1 MTQILY
7 RSAFELAK
15 DIKAGTLS
23 SERLL
28 DFYLDRIQRFNPALN
43 AVVAMDIDTA
53 RARAKAADLAAG
65 RGEDWGPLHGVPIT
79 VKDALATQ
87 GLVTVGGIPARAGQV
102 PETDAV
108 SVARYRAAGAII
120 VGKTNVPFM
129 SADLQSYNEV
139 YGVTNNPWN
148 IERTC
153 GGSSG
158 GAAAALAAGL
168 SALEVGSDIGGSIR
182 TPAHFNGVF
191 GHKPS
196 YGIVSQQGHI
206 PPGQTVIT
214 ESDLSVVGPLGV
226 CAADVAQALDVLLG
240 PGPMDA
246 KAWRVDLPP
255 ARFESINDLRVAV
268 WADDEFC
275 PVDADIRD
283 AIVAAGRSLET
294 AGARVDFEARPKFD
308 LAENHR
314 TYLHLLMS
322 VMGAGMPQSV
332 FDMAQKVAAS
342 ADPNDH
348 SDSLEQMR
356 GIAISHRD
364 WAKASEQ
371 RLKNRAEWER
381 FFEQYDVVLCPC
393 APATAFAHDHTPDM
407 SARRLTIN
415 GEQRP
420 YTDMMR
426 WAGVTLNAGLPAS
439 VAPVGMSRDGMPIG
453 VQIAGAYL
461 DDKTTLAV
469 AALLEQ
475 HHQGFVSPPG
485 YAD

>member
-1 MTQILY
+1 MADILY
-7 RSAFELAK
+7 RSAFDLAK
-15 DIKAGTLS
+15 DIKAQVLS
-23 SERLL
+23 AEQVFN
-28 DFYLDRIQRFNPALN
+28 FYLERIQRFNPALN
-43 AVVAMDIDTA
+43 AVVAMDVEAA
-53 RARAKAADLAAG
+53 RARAQAADLAAE
-65 RGEDWGPLHGVPIT
+65 RDEDWGPLHGVPIT
-79 VKDALATQ
+79 IKDALATQ

-108 SVARYRAAGAII
+108 SVARYRAAGAVII
-120 VGKTNVPFM
+120 GKTNVPFM
-129 SADLQSYNEV
+129 SADLQSYNDV

-148 IERTC
+148 VERTC

-182 TPAHFNGVF
+182 TPAHFNGIF

-226 CAADVAQALDVLLG
+226 CAADLAQALDILLG
-240 PGPMDA
+240 PGPMDG

-255 ARFESINDLRVAV
+255 ARFESVQTLRVAV
-268 WADDEFC
+268 WADDAFC
-275 PVDADIRD
+275 PVDTDIRD
-283 AIVAAGRSLET
+283 AIIAAGYSLEA
-294 AGARVDFEARPKFD
+294 AGAHVDFDARPNFD
-308 LAENHR
+308 LTENHR
-314 TYLHLLMS
+314 NYLHLMMS

-332 FDMAQKVAAS
+332 FDMAQKIAAS

-356 GIAISHRD
+356 GIAMSHRD

-381 FFEQYDVVLCPC
+381 FFEQYDVILCPC

-407 SARRLTIN
+407 SARRIMIN

-420 YTDMMR
+420 YADTMR

-439 VAPVGMSRDGMPIG
+439 VAPVGISREGLPIG

-461 DDKTTLAV
+461 EDKTTLAV

-475 HHQGFVSPPG
+475 HHRGFVPPPG

>member
-1 MTQILY
+1 MADILY
-7 RSAFELAK
+7 RSAFDLAK
-15 DIKAGTLS
+15 DIKAQVLS
-23 SERLL
+23 AEQVFN
-28 DFYLDRIQRFNPALN
+28 FYLERIQRFNPALN
-43 AVVAMDIDTA
+43 AVVAMDVEAA
-53 RARAKAADLAAG
+53 RARAQAADLAAE
-65 RGEDWGPLHGVPIT
+65 RDEDWGPLHGVPIT
-79 VKDALATQ
+79 IKDALATQ

-108 SVARYRAAGAII
+108 SVARYRAAGAVII
-120 VGKTNVPFM
+120 GKTNVPFM
-129 SADLQSYNEV
+129 SADLQSYNDV

-148 IERTC
+148 VERTC

-182 TPAHFNGVF
+182 TPAHFNGIF

-226 CAADVAQALDVLLG
+226 CAADLAQALDILLG
-240 PGPMDA
+240 PGPMDG

-255 ARFESINDLRVAV
+255 ARFESVQTLRVAV
-268 WADDEFC
+268 WADDAFC
-275 PVDADIRD
+275 PVDTDIRD
-283 AIVAAGRSLET
+283 AIIAAGYSLEA
-294 AGARVDFEARPKFD
+294 AGASVDFEARPHFD
-308 LAENHR
+308 LTENHR
-314 TYLHLLMS
+314 NYLHLMMS

-332 FDMAQKVAAS
+332 FDMAQKIAAS

-356 GIAISHRD
+356 GIAMSHRD

-381 FFEQYDVVLCPC
+381 FFEQYDVILCPC

-407 SARRLTIN
+407 SARKIEIN

-420 YTDMMR
+420 YADMMR

-439 VAPVGMSRDGMPIG
+439 VAPVGISREGLPIG

-461 DDKTTLAV
+461 EDKTTLAV

-475 HHQGFVSPPG
+475 HHRGFVPPPG

>member
-1 MTQILY
+1 MADILY
-7 RSAFELAK
+7 RSAFDLAK
-15 DIKAGTLS
+15 DIKAQVLS
-23 SERLL
+23 AEQVFN
-28 DFYLDRIQRFNPALN
+28 FYLERIQRFNPALN
-43 AVVAMDIDTA
+43 AVVAMDVDAA
-53 RARAKAADLAAG
+53 RARAQAADLAAE
-65 RGEDWGPLHGVPIT
+65 RDEDWGPLHGVPIT
-79 VKDALATQ
+79 IKDALATQ

-108 SVARYRAAGAII
+108 SVARYRAAGAVII
-120 VGKTNVPFM
+120 GKTNVPFM
-129 SADLQSYNEV
+129 SADLQSYNDV

-148 IERTC
+148 VERTC

-182 TPAHFNGVF
+182 TPAHFNGIF

-226 CAADVAQALDVLLG
+226 CAADLAQALDILLG
-240 PGPMDA
+240 PGPMDG

-255 ARFESINDLRVAV
+255 ARFESVQTLRVAV
-268 WADDEFC
+268 WADDAFC
-275 PVDADIRD
+275 PVDTDIRD
-283 AIVAAGRSLET
+283 AIIAAGYSLEA
-294 AGARVDFEARPKFD
+294 AGAHVDFEARPNFD
-308 LAENHR
+308 LTENHR
-314 TYLHLLMS
+314 NYLHLMMS

-332 FDMAQKVAAS
+332 FDMAQKIAAS

-356 GIAISHRD
+356 GIAMSHRD

-381 FFEQYDVVLCPC
+381 FFEQYDVILCPC

-407 SARRLTIN
+407 SARKIEIN

-439 VAPVGMSRDGMPIG
+439 VAPVGISGEGLPIG

-461 DDKTTLAV
+461 EDKTTLAV

-475 HHQGFVSPPG
+475 HHQGFVAPPG